1 LEQHRREIALTE
13 GIYDIT
19 PHLPEPEMTLDEAFA
34 IARSYEKLFPTL
46 GNNTESE

>member
-1 LEQHRREIALTE
+1 LEQHRKEIALTE

-34 IARSYEKLFPTL
+34 IARSYDSNVPTL
-46 GNNTESE
+46 GQDTESE